1 MQINIFMKILRRNGG
16 QNITKI
22 LILKLEVFKIKEEIL
37 FIILEMYVLIH
48 LFKKEKRKQK
58 I

>member
-1 MQINIFMKILRRNGG
+1 MKILRRNGE